1 MRRLLQLLALS
12 AAVATAPV
20 AAEARS
26 YYYYYTPA
34 WLQPTIWSQPVTWA
48 QPAATPN
55 ARPVARA
62 ERPAIAAY
70 GPFRVLDEQT
80 ASLVGVTDATS
91 PVWFA
96 AMLRDHPG
104 IATLRFVECPG
115 TYDDRANLALGRM
128 IRAAG
133 IAAHVP
139 DGGSV
144 RSGAVELVLAG
155 TSLTIDDGAEFAVH
169 AWLDEDGYEATD
181 YSADSPMNRRYLA
194 YYREMG
200 MDEGEAVSFY
210 AMTNSVPF
218 DSARWLDGREMRG
231 WVHRAE
237 AAVAAVPAPRYEVAA
252 TVMPGVPA
260 YRVGSPVAE
269 PASSLVEEAGAPVAA
284 PRLAYLDLGLTLF

>member
-1 MRRLLQLLALS
+1 MRQVFQLFALF
-12 AAVATAPV
+12 AAVLTAPV
-20 AAEARS
+20 AAETPPAYD
-26 YYYYYTPA
+26 YYYA
-34 WLQPTIWSQPVTWA
+34 PVWA
-48 QPAATPN
+48 QPATARYVSVPAPTP
-55 ARPVARA
+55 A
-62 ERPAIAAY
+62 ERAAIAAY
-70 GPFRVLDEQT
+70 GPFRVLDEGT

-91 PVWFA
+91 PAWFA
-96 AMLRDHPG
+96 AMLRDFPG

-139 DGGSV
+139 EGGSV

-169 AWLDEDGYEATD
+169 AWLDETGYEATD

-200 MDEGEAVSFY
+200 MDEAEAASFY

-218 DSARWLDGREMRG
+218 ESARWLDGREMRA

-237 AAVAAVPAPRYEVAA
+237 PAAPAPRYERVAA
-252 TVMPGVPA
+252 DLQEAPV
-260 YRVGSPVAE
+260 YRAASPVDE
-269 PASSLVEEAGAPVAA
+269 PASSLVSEVEAA

>member
-1 MRRLLQLLALS
+1 MRRLLQFIALA
-12 AAVATAPV
+12 AAVLVAPV

-26 YYYYYTPA
+26 YYYYYYAPVWTQPA
-34 WLQPTIWSQPVTWA
+34 VLAP
-48 QPAATPN
+48 PAATRYVVPQ
-55 ARPVARA
+55 ARA

-70 GPFRVLDEQT
+70 GPFRVLDDRT
-80 ASLVGVTDATS
+80 ASLVGVTDSMS
-91 PVWFA
+91 PAWFA

-181 YSADSPMNRRYLA
+181 YAADSPESRRYLA

-200 MDEGEAVSFY
+200 MDDGEAASFY

-218 DSARWLDGREMRG
+218 ASARWLSGREMRG
-231 WVHRAE
+231 WVGRA
-237 AAVAAVPAPRYEVAA
+237 
-252 TVMPGVPA
+252 
-260 YRVGSPVAE
+260 
-269 PASSLVEEAGAPVAA
+269 ASAA

>member
-1 MRRLLQLLALS
+1 MRRLLQLIALA
-12 AAVATAPV
+12 AAVLAAPA
-20 AAEARS
+20 AAEAQ
-26 YYYYYTPA
+26 YYYYYYYAPA
-34 WLQPTIWSQPVTWA
+34 GAQPATWSQPATTRYVA
-48 QPAATPN
+48 PPAP
-55 ARPVARA
+55 ARA
-62 ERPAIAAY
+62 ERSAIAAY
-70 GPFRVLDEQT
+70 GPFRVLDEST

-91 PVWFA
+91 PAWFA

-169 AWLDEDGYEATD
+169 AWLDETGYEATD

-200 MDEGEAVSFY
+200 MDEGEAASFY

-218 DSARWLDGREMRG
+218 ESARWLDGREMRT
-231 WVHRAE
+231 WVRRAE
-237 AAVAAVPAPRYEVAA
+237 PAALRAAPADRAA
-252 TVMPGVPA
+252 
-260 YRVGSPVAE
+260 SPVAE
-269 PASSLVEEAGAPVAA
+269 PASALVGERSELPAA